1 MRKHIL
7 SIFLFFLSGFVL
19 SGQVSGYI
27 EQGNITGEIK
37 SARIHRE
44 EWNLSYP
51 VIDLNSNDKL
61 LLHFDLLDDKTE
73 TFYYTFIHC
82 DKDWNQSQIFD
93 TDYLD
98 GFSENRIENY
108 ELSFNTT
115 VNYIHYSVTFPNEY
129 VSFKISGNYLV
140 KVYPYGDTD
149 NPVLVKRFMISENN
163 SHISATPMR
172 SKLAD
177 SYLTGQQIDFII
189 DHSSME
195 LQNPYNNI
203 FCSLLQNGRWDNARM
218 NLTADF
224 TGNFTLE
231 YNDLSANNIFP
242 GGSEFRYFD
251 IKSLRYLSEYVKNI
265 EHRYGYGHVNLYPS
279 KSRGSRQYFYNQD
292 FNGKYYI
299 AHQEGVDPNSDADYV
314 WVYFTLPSNFPVLNG
329 DVYIFGEL
337 SRWEFN
343 SDNRMFYNPETHTY
357 EGSLLLKQGW
367 YNFLYVVKSGDGS
380 VASLAEFEGNHYE
393 TENDYLILCYYRDP
407 MERYDRLIGHKVV
420 NTIYR

>member
-1 MRKHIL
+1 M
-7 SIFLFFLSGFVL
+7 

-337 SRWEFN
+337 SRWKFN

-407 MERYDRLIGHKVV
+407 MERYDRLISHKVV